1 VRAEFTE
8 SSSAAPTVRVVID
21 LVLPVLDER
30 EALPWV
36 LGRLPGDVRAIVVD
50 NGSRDGSG
58 ELAAQLGATVVL
70 EPVPGYGAACHR
82 GLQAASADIV
92 CFMDAD
98 GSLDPRDLPLVLE
111 PVLAGRA
118 QLALGA
124 RRAAGRG
131 AYPLRARLVN
141 RLLAAEVRRRTGA
154 AVTDIGPMR
163 AARRR
168 DLLDLG
174 IADRRFGYPLETVLR
189 AASRGWTIAEV
200 RVPYR
205 PRAGGR
211 SKVTGN
217 LRGSLRAVRDMAEA
231 LT

>member
-1 VRAEFTE
+1 
-8 SSSAAPTVRVVID
+8 VID

-36 LGRLPGDVRAIVVD
+36 LGRLPPGVRAIVVD

-58 ELAAQLGATVVL
+58 ELAAELGATVVR

-82 GLQAASADIV
+82 GLETASADVV

-98 GSLDPRDLPLVLE
+98 GSLDPGDLPRVLE
-111 PVLAGRA
+111 PVLAGHA

-131 AYPLRARLVN
+131 AYPLRARALN
-141 RLLAAEVRRRTGA
+141 RLLAAEVRRRSGA
-154 AVTDIGPMR
+154 RITDIGPMR
-163 AARRR
+163 AARRH
-168 DLLDLG
+168 DLLGLG
-174 IADRRFGYPLETVLR
+174 ITDRRFGYPLETVLR
-189 AASRGWTIAEV
+189 AAAGGWAIAEV
-200 RVPYR
+200 AVPYR

-211 SKVTGN
+211 SKVTGD

-231 LT
+231 LA

>member
-1 VRAEFTE
+1 
-8 SSSAAPTVRVVID
+8 VID

-36 LGRLPGDVRAIVVD
+36 LGRLPADVRAIVVD

-58 ELAAQLGATVVL
+58 ELAAELGATVVR

-82 GLQAASADIV
+82 GLETASADVV

-98 GSLDPRDLPLVLE
+98 GSLDPRDLPRVLE

-131 AYPLRARLVN
+131 AYPLRARALN
-141 RLLAAEVRRRTGA
+141 RLLAAEVRRRSGA
-154 AVTDIGPMR
+154 RITDIGPMR
-163 AARRR
+163 AAHRR
-168 DLLDLG
+168 DLLGLG
-174 IADRRFGYPLETVLR
+174 ITDRRFGYPLETVLR
-189 AASRGWTIAEV
+189 AAASGWAIAEV
-200 RVPYR
+200 TVPYR

-211 SKVTGN
+211 SKVTGD